1 MNRSKNA
8 RPTAAIRRGPG
19 TVRIIGGAWKRR
31 VLPVVEVEGLR
42 PTPDR
47 VRETLFN
54 WLNHVFGGDL
64 RGLSVLDLFAG
75 SGALGFE
82 AASRGATDVVLV
94 ESNPLAI
101 ASLEAARSMLD
112 ATGIDIRQ
120 GDATATARALRE
132 AGRQFDLVLLDPPF
146 GRRWIEIAL
155 PLAAALC
162 KPSGCI
168 YVEAEAAMSEATWA
182 AFDLELYRADKAGE
196 VFYHLL
202 RRNKKNE
209 KETAMLVAVYPGTF
223 DPLTRGHED
232 LVRRASKLCQRLVV
246 GVADS
251 RNKHPF
257 FTLEERVDIAR
268 EVLSHYPN
276 VTVAGF
282 SGLLKHFVE
291 EHEATVVIRGLR
303 AVSDFE
309 FEFQMAA
316 MNRYQMPSVETVFLT
331 PSDQYMFISGTI
343 VREIAILGGDVSKF
357 TFPSVEKWLK
367 EKVRDSAA

>member
-1 MNRSKNA
+1 
-8 RPTAAIRRGPG
+8 
-19 TVRIIGGAWKRR
+19 
-31 VLPVVEVEGLR
+31 
-42 PTPDR
+42 
-47 VRETLFN
+47 
-54 WLNHVFGGDL
+54 
-64 RGLSVLDLFAG
+64 
-75 SGALGFE
+75 
-82 AASRGATDVVLV
+82 
-94 ESNPLAI
+94 
-101 ASLEAARSMLD
+101 
-112 ATGIDIRQ
+112 
-120 GDATATARALRE
+120 
-132 AGRQFDLVLLDPPF
+132 
-146 GRRWIEIAL
+146 
-155 PLAAALC
+155 
-162 KPSGCI
+162 
-168 YVEAEAAMSEATWA
+168 
-182 AFDLELYRADKAGE
+182 
-196 VFYHLL
+196 
-202 RRNKKNE
+202 
-209 KETAMLVAVYPGTF
+209 MLVAVYPGTF

-291 EHEATVVIRGLR
+291 KHEATVVIRGLR

-309 FEFQMAA
+309 FEFQMAG

-343 VREIAILGGDVSKF
+343 VREIALLGGDVSKF

-367 EKVRDSAA
+367 EKVHRTAGDESSQV